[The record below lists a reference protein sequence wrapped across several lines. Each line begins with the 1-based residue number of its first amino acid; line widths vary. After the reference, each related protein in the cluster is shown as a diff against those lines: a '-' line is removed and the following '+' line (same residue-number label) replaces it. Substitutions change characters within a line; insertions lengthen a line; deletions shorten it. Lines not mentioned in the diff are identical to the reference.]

1 MKRVLSV
8 LLTGLFLTSFSAAF
22 AQVSLD
28 NPSAT
33 GDSIFDGLPK
43 ISVPQPGTPAVTPGP
58 KAADVKP
65 APERKWTI
73 MVFMNG
79 KNNLEVAGLY
89 NVNQMENIG
98 STKDMNIVVELG
110 RMKGQEGDVDMDGD
124 WTGARRIL
132 VKKDKDSDKITSPTV
147 ATTET
152 VDMGDYK
159 RVVDFVTWS
168 KKAYPAKKYMLILW
182 DHGTGWLDPQ
192 QKKKEMPS
200 KGISFDDE
208 TGNYIRTQQIG
219 QILKE
224 SGKVDILAYDAC
236 LMQMGEVAFEVKDY
250 TEVIVG
256 SEETVPGYGFPYG
269 IFLGVLAKNP
279 GMSAEELGSI
289 TVDAFKLFYDKVKK
303 SAQLSAIRSSKL
315 DTLGAKLAEFGKLA
329 KDVNDAEALKAART
343 GVMRYDIL
351 GKDSDPNMTISFFG
365 DLAQYAQLLAANAK
379 GTDAKTASLKE
390 KSAALQDFIKKELVI
405 ANKASGKNNAG
416 RELSESTGISVYLPP
431 AEVRVPQ
438 EKLEGIFEG
447 KYTEFAF
454 DKATGWHD
462 FVTYLYGVK

>member
-1 MKRVLSV
+1 MNKKKIKLLIALVVIVGGIGALVYTSMESTVTYYMKPSEILAKVRNDADSVYGERVRV
-8 LLTGLFLTSFSAAF
+8 GGIVITKTVKGSAATHKWEF
-22 AQVSLD
+22 MITDGEEDKIIPIAMSKT
-28 NPSAT
+28 NPNNRITVKYKGVVPDTSKEGIIA
-33 GDSIFDGLPK
+33 IADG
-43 ISVPQPGTPAVTPGP
+43 
-58 KAADVKP
+58 
-65 APERKWTI
+65 
-73 MVFMNG
+73 
-79 KNNLEVAGLY
+79 
-89 NVNQMENIG
+89 
-98 STKDMNIVVELG
+98 ELG
-110 RMKGQEGDVDMDGD
+110 EDGVFVAD
-124 WTGARRIL
+124 
-132 VKKDKDSDKITSPTV
+132 TV
-147 ATTET
+147 LA
-152 VDMGDYK
+152 K
-159 RVVDFVTWS
+159 CPS
-168 KKAYPAKKYMLILW
+168 KYEAA
-182 DHGTGWLDPQ
+182 Q

-269 IFLGVLAKNP
+269 IFLGVLARNP

-343 GVMRYDIL
+343 GVMRYDII
-351 GKDSDPNMTISFFG
+351 GKDSDPNMVISFFG